1 MALHATSRH
10 SCGKPL
16 HYVFAQI
23 VGNHTNLA
31 LPPFDFRCTVL
42 SNIKYAFCRTVDKK
56 KPCLLNGAVHWTRV
70 LFLQVCGRPSWMS
83 HCAQKLISGN
93 TALKNVPGGGFLIA
107 FYSTGEESRFSWI
120 ADGESGEG
128 AGGGTTC
135 DKGLSD
141 NVLRRELASSSV
153 RTGIFA
159 WWFVSC
165 FGNAMGH
172 GCKASFTLD
181 GPRSRLNHRTILE
194 RPAFL
199 TDALAAGHTARKD
212 IGKKSNLRN
221 GGRVVENG
229 APRVCLYPDT

>member
-1 MALHATSRH
+1 MCSETNQREH
-10 SCGKPL
+10 SVEKCSWGWLPHRFLLDGRGEQILLDCGWR
-16 HYVFAQI
+16 I
-23 VGNHTNLA
+23 
-31 LPPFDFRCTVL
+31 
-42 SNIKYAFCRTVDKK
+42 
-56 KPCLLNGAVHWTRV
+56 
-70 LFLQVCGRPSWMS
+70 
-83 HCAQKLISGN
+83 
-93 TALKNVPGGGFLIA
+93 GGG
-107 FYSTGEESRFSWI
+107 GR
-120 ADGESGEG
+120 
-128 AGGGTTC
+128 GGTTC

-181 GPRSRLNHRTILE
+181 GPRSRLNHKTILE